1 MSSREPSA
9 FSFLVLGALQ
19 KRPMYEGTVPAAVV
33 ADRRRRNRVAR
44 RSRRINR
51 EARR

>member
-33 ADRRRRNRVAR
+33 ADRRRRNRAAR

-51 EARR
+51 RARR